1 MTLILAIIPVLLLI
15 ILMAFFKMPGD
26 KSSIISLIVTMLI
39 AIFGFAFSVD
49 NLFYSFLYGALK
61 AVSPILIIILMAIFS
76 YNVLLKTE
84 KMEIIK
90 QQFASISTDK
100 SIQVLLLT
108 WGFGGLLEAMAGF
121 GTAVAIPAA
130 ILISL
135 GFKPIFSATV
145 SLIANSVATAFGAIG
160 TPVLVLAKETNLD
173 VLHLSTNVVLQ
184 LSVLMFLIPLVLLF
198 LTDSKLKSLPKN
210 IFLALLVGGVSLV
223 SQYLAAKYMGAE
235 SPAII
240 GSILSII
247 VIVLYGKLTASKEEK
262 ARKSHLKTKDILN
275 AWSIYL
281 LILFLI
287 ILTSPLFPE
296 LRHTL
301 ENNWITRISLPIN
314 ASTVNYTISWLTH
327 AGVLLFIGTF
337 IGGLIQGA
345 KVKDLFIVLWNTV
358 KQLKKTFI
366 TVICL
371 VGLSTIMDSAGMIA
385 VIATA
390 TLSGINPADIA
401 SIEVLKDA
409 ASAAIYGS
417 RGSNGVVIVTTQK
430 GKTGKPKVS
439 FNASVGF
446 QTLEKKIDLLSA
458 TEWMEFRTRWN
469 DAYYLSEAQKKGITN
484 ASIRDD
490 NATRL
495 ANVGV
500 KAGTDNAYLYI
511 LDDRWF
517 NYLSQDMR
525 DSHTYTPT
533 SESLSLLDWQ
543 DEVYRTAIVQDY
555 SLNVSGAT
563 DNVSY
568 LFSGGYMN
576 QEGLATGTGYKR
588 FSFRANVESKINKYL
603 SIGNRFLIPARTRF
617 L

>member
-1 MTLILAIIPVLLLI
+1 MTLILAVIPVLLLI
-15 ILMAFFKMPGD
+15 ILMAFFKMSGD

-39 AIFGFAFSVD
+39 ALFGFAFSVD

-173 VLHLSTNVVLQ
+173 VLQLSTNVVLQ

-210 IFLALLVGGVSLV
+210 IFLALLVGGVSLA
-223 SQYLAAKYMGAE
+223 SQYVAAKYMGAE

-247 VIVLYGKLTASKEEK
+247 VIVIYGKLTASKEEK
-262 ARKSHLKTKDILN
+262 TRKSHLKTKDILN

-287 ILTSPLFPE
+287 ILTSPLFPG

-327 AGVLLFIGTF
+327 AGVLLFIGT
-337 IGGLIQGA
+337 LIQGA

-371 VGLSTIMDSAGMIA
+371 VGLSTIMDSSGMIA

-390 TLSGINPADIA
+390 LATATGSLYPLFAPVIGCLGTFITGSDTSSNILFGKLQA
-401 SIEVLKDA
+401 SVAGQIHVSPDWL
-409 ASAAIYGS
+409 SAA
-417 RGSNGVVIVTTQK
+417 NTV
-430 GKTGKPKVS
+430 
-439 FNASVGF
+439 
-446 QTLEKKIDLLSA
+446 
-458 TEWMEFRTRWN
+458 
-469 DAYYLSEAQKKGITN
+469 
-484 ASIRDD
+484 
-490 NATRL
+490 
-495 ANVGV
+495 
-500 KAGTDNAYLYI
+500 
-511 LDDRWF
+511 
-517 NYLSQDMR
+517 
-525 DSHTYTPT
+525 
-533 SESLSLLDWQ
+533 
-543 DEVYRTAIVQDY
+543 
-555 SLNVSGAT
+555 GAT
-563 DNVSY
+563 GGKIISPQSIAIATSAGNQQGKEGEILKAAIPYALIYVAITGIIVY
-568 LFSGGYMN
+568 IFS
-576 QEGLATGTGYKR
+576 
-588 FSFRANVESKINKYL
+588 
-603 SIGNRFLIPARTRF
+603 
-617 L
+617 

>member
-275 AWSIYL
+275 TWSIYL

-371 VGLSTIMDSAGMIA
+371 VGLSTIMDSAGMGSLYPLFAPVIGCLGTFITGSDTSSNILFGKLQASVAGQIHVSPDWLSAANTVGATGGKIISPQSIA
-385 VIATA
+385 IATSA
-390 TLSGINPADIA
+390 GNQQGKEGEI
-401 SIEVLKDA
+401 LK
-409 ASAAIYGS
+409 AAIPYALVYVAITGI
-417 RGSNGVVIVTTQK
+417 IV
-430 GKTGKPKVS
+430 
-439 FNASVGF
+439 
-446 QTLEKKIDLLSA
+446 
-458 TEWMEFRTRWN
+458 
-469 DAYYLSEAQKKGITN
+469 
-484 ASIRDD
+484 
-490 NATRL
+490 
-495 ANVGV
+495 
-500 KAGTDNAYLYI
+500 YI
-511 LDDRWF
+511 
-517 NYLSQDMR
+517 
-525 DSHTYTPT
+525 
-533 SESLSLLDWQ
+533 
-543 DEVYRTAIVQDY
+543 
-555 SLNVSGAT
+555 
-563 DNVSY
+563 
-568 LFSGGYMN
+568 FS
-576 QEGLATGTGYKR
+576 
-588 FSFRANVESKINKYL
+588 
-603 SIGNRFLIPARTRF
+603 
-617 L
+617 

>member
-1 MTLILAIIPVLLLI
+1 M
-15 ILMAFFKMPGD
+15 
-26 KSSIISLIVTMLI
+26 
-39 AIFGFAFSVD
+39 
-49 NLFYSFLYGALK
+49 
-61 AVSPILIIILMAIFS
+61 
-76 YNVLLKTE
+76 
-84 KMEIIK
+84 
-90 QQFASISTDK
+90 
-100 SIQVLLLT
+100 
-108 WGFGGLLEAMAGF
+108 
-121 GTAVAIPAA
+121 
-130 ILISL
+130 
-135 GFKPIFSATV
+135 
-145 SLIANSVATAFGAIG
+145 IANSVATAFGAIG

-287 ILTSPLFPE
+287 ILTSPLFPG

-390 TLSGINPADIA
+390 LATATGSLYPLFAPVIGCLGTFSDTSSNILFGKLQA
-401 SIEVLKDA
+401 SVAGQIHVSPDWL
-409 ASAAIYGS
+409 SAA
-417 RGSNGVVIVTTQK
+417 NTV
-430 GKTGKPKVS
+430 
-439 FNASVGF
+439 
-446 QTLEKKIDLLSA
+446 
-458 TEWMEFRTRWN
+458 
-469 DAYYLSEAQKKGITN
+469 
-484 ASIRDD
+484 
-490 NATRL
+490 
-495 ANVGV
+495 
-500 KAGTDNAYLYI
+500 
-511 LDDRWF
+511 
-517 NYLSQDMR
+517 
-525 DSHTYTPT
+525 
-533 SESLSLLDWQ
+533 
-543 DEVYRTAIVQDY
+543 
-555 SLNVSGAT
+555 GAT
-563 DNVSY
+563 GGKIISPQSIAIATSAGNQQGKEGEILKAAIPYALVY
-568 LFSGGYMN
+568 VAITGIIVYIFS
-576 QEGLATGTGYKR
+576 
-588 FSFRANVESKINKYL
+588 
-603 SIGNRFLIPARTRF
+603 
-617 L
+617 

>member
-15 ILMAFFKMPGD
+15 VLMAFFKMSGD

-39 AIFGFAFSVD
+39 ALFGFAFSVD

-173 VLHLSTNVVLQ
+173 VLQLSTNVVLQ

-198 LTDSKLKSLPKN
+198 LTNPKLKALPKN

-223 SQYLAAKYMGAE
+223 GQYLAARYMGAE

-262 ARKSHLKTKDILN
+262 ARKSTLKTKDILN

-287 ILTSPLFPE
+287 ILTSPLFPS
-296 LRHTL
+296 LRSTL
-301 ENNWITRISLPIN
+301 ENNWVTRISLPVN
-314 ASTVNYTISWLTH
+314 ATTVNYTISWLTH
-327 AGVLLFIGTF
+327 AGVLLFLGTF

-345 KVKDLFIVLWNTV
+345 KVKELFIVLWNTV

-371 VGLSTIMDSAGMIA
+371 VGLSTIMDTSGMIA
-385 VIATA
+385 VMATGSLYPLFAPVIGCLGTFITGSDTSSNILFGKLQASVAGQIHVSPDWLSAANTVGATGGKIISPQSIAIATSA
-390 TLSGINPADIA
+390 GNQQGKEGEI
-401 SIEVLKDA
+401 LK
-409 ASAAIYGS
+409 AAIPYALAY
-417 RGSNGVVIVTTQK
+417 VVI
-430 GKTGKPKVS
+430 TGIIV
-439 FNASVGF
+439 
-446 QTLEKKIDLLSA
+446 
-458 TEWMEFRTRWN
+458 
-469 DAYYLSEAQKKGITN
+469 
-484 ASIRDD
+484 
-490 NATRL
+490 
-495 ANVGV
+495 
-500 KAGTDNAYLYI
+500 YI
-511 LDDRWF
+511 
-517 NYLSQDMR
+517 
-525 DSHTYTPT
+525 
-533 SESLSLLDWQ
+533 
-543 DEVYRTAIVQDY
+543 
-555 SLNVSGAT
+555 
-563 DNVSY
+563 
-568 LFSGGYMN
+568 FS
-576 QEGLATGTGYKR
+576 
-588 FSFRANVESKINKYL
+588 
-603 SIGNRFLIPARTRF
+603 
-617 L
+617 

>member
-1 MTLILAIIPVLLLI
+1 MTLILAVIPVLLLI
-15 ILMAFFKMPGD
+15 ILMAFFKMSGD

-39 AIFGFAFSVD
+39 ALFGFAFSVD

-210 IFLALLVGGVSLV
+210 IFLALLVGGVSLA
-223 SQYLAAKYMGAE
+223 SQYVAAKYMGAE

-247 VIVLYGKLTASKEEK
+247 VIVIYGKLTASKEEK

-287 ILTSPLFPE
+287 ILT
-296 LRHTL
+296 
-301 ENNWITRISLPIN
+301 IN

-371 VGLSTIMDSAGMIA
+371 VGLSTIMDSSGMIA

-390 TLSGINPADIA
+390 LATATGSLYPLFAPVIGCLGTFITGSDTSSNILFGKLQANVAGQIHVSPDW
-401 SIEVLKDA
+401 L
-409 ASAAIYGS
+409 SAA
-417 RGSNGVVIVTTQK
+417 NTV
-430 GKTGKPKVS
+430 
-439 FNASVGF
+439 
-446 QTLEKKIDLLSA
+446 
-458 TEWMEFRTRWN
+458 
-469 DAYYLSEAQKKGITN
+469 
-484 ASIRDD
+484 
-490 NATRL
+490 
-495 ANVGV
+495 
-500 KAGTDNAYLYI
+500 
-511 LDDRWF
+511 
-517 NYLSQDMR
+517 
-525 DSHTYTPT
+525 
-533 SESLSLLDWQ
+533 
-543 DEVYRTAIVQDY
+543 
-555 SLNVSGAT
+555 GAT
-563 DNVSY
+563 GGKIISPQSIAIATSAGNQQGKEGEILKAAIPYALIYVAITGIIVY
-568 LFSGGYMN
+568 IFS
-576 QEGLATGTGYKR
+576 
-588 FSFRANVESKINKYL
+588 
-603 SIGNRFLIPARTRF
+603 
-617 L
+617 

>member
-1 MTLILAIIPVLLLI
+1 MTLILAVIPVLLLI
-15 ILMAFFKMPGD
+15 ILMAFFKMSGD

-39 AIFGFAFSVD
+39 ALFGFAFSVD

-210 IFLALLVGGVSLV
+210 IFLALLVGGVSLA
-223 SQYLAAKYMGAE
+223 SQYVAAKYMGAE

-247 VIVLYGKLTASKEEK
+247 VIVIYGKLTASKEEK
-262 ARKSHLKTKDILN
+262 TRKSHLKTKDILN

-287 ILTSPLFPE
+287 ILTSPLFPG

-314 ASTVNYTISWLTH
+314 ASTVNDRYYFLVGELCTSLTH

-371 VGLSTIMDSAGMIA
+371 VGLSTIMDSSGMIA

-390 TLSGINPADIA
+390 
-401 SIEVLKDA
+401 
-409 ASAAIYGS
+409 
-417 RGSNGVVIVTTQK
+417 
-430 GKTGKPKVS
+430 
-439 FNASVGF
+439 
-446 QTLEKKIDLLSA
+446 
-458 TEWMEFRTRWN
+458 
-469 DAYYLSEAQKKGITN
+469 
-484 ASIRDD
+484 
-490 NATRL
+490 
-495 ANVGV
+495 
-500 KAGTDNAYLYI
+500 
-511 LDDRWF
+511 
-517 NYLSQDMR
+517 
-525 DSHTYTPT
+525 
-533 SESLSLLDWQ
+533 
-543 DEVYRTAIVQDY
+543 
-555 SLNVSGAT
+555 
-563 DNVSY
+563 
-568 LFSGGYMN
+568 
-576 QEGLATGTGYKR
+576 LATATGSLYPLFAPVIGCLGTFITGSDTSSNILFGKLQTWLGKFMSVR
-588 FSFRANVESKINKYL
+588 
-603 SIGNRFLIPARTRF
+603 IGCLLQIQ
-617 L
+617 

>member
-1 MTLILAIIPVLLLI
+1 MTLILAVIPVLLLI
-15 ILMAFFKMPGD
+15 ILMAFFKMSGD

-281 LILFLI
+281 LILI
-287 ILTSPLFPE
+287 NVPSPLFPE

-390 TLSGINPADIA
+390 LATATGSLYPLFAPVIGCLGTFITGSDTSSNILFGKLQA
-401 SIEVLKDA
+401 SVAGQIHVSPDWL
-409 ASAAIYGS
+409 SAA
-417 RGSNGVVIVTTQK
+417 NTV
-430 GKTGKPKVS
+430 
-439 FNASVGF
+439 
-446 QTLEKKIDLLSA
+446 
-458 TEWMEFRTRWN
+458 
-469 DAYYLSEAQKKGITN
+469 
-484 ASIRDD
+484 
-490 NATRL
+490 
-495 ANVGV
+495 
-500 KAGTDNAYLYI
+500 
-511 LDDRWF
+511 
-517 NYLSQDMR
+517 
-525 DSHTYTPT
+525 
-533 SESLSLLDWQ
+533 
-543 DEVYRTAIVQDY
+543 
-555 SLNVSGAT
+555 GAT
-563 DNVSY
+563 GGKIISPQSIAIATSAGNQQGKEGEILKAAIPYALVY
-568 LFSGGYMN
+568 VAITGIIVYIFS
-576 QEGLATGTGYKR
+576 
-588 FSFRANVESKINKYL
+588 
-603 SIGNRFLIPARTRF
+603 
-617 L
+617 